1 MRSAEK
7 DAADVTMNVK
17 PRLQNDGEWH
27 ALRYSGTPKGV
38 RKRQEQSPLAA
49 GSTEENL
56 GLHAKHDMTAP

>member
-1 MRSAEK
+1 
-7 DAADVTMNVK
+7 MNVK